1 MKSEQ
6 NVFKMC
12 DENYTVNQSVNYG
25 HPIAAHEFDH
35 SAEPEKQA
43 SKTSAKF
50 LKIRRSHFRKKII
63 IRFSIFYSD
72 T

>member
-6 NVFKMC
+6 NVFKMF

-25 HPIAAHEFDH
+25 HSIAAHEFDH
-35 SAEPEKQA
+35 RAEPEKQA

-50 LKIRRSHFRKKII
+50 
-63 IRFSIFYSD
+63 
-72 T
+72 